1 MEAKNPKKRSCRE
14 LTPEKQER
22 LQKALKLLIEEY
34 KRRKSIMLKRHALFT
49 SLIGEAK
56 TLEEFYEKNSEL
68 AMLWGVDM
76 YFLKS
81 HLGKEECINLHINL
95 GDYDYEDYYV
105 VKDNDGLKVSSTVS
119 WKDLSYANTDTNIFS
134 EEEDE
139 GDDESSNDYWKTN
152 EAENQ

>member
-1 MEAKNPKKRSCRE
+1 MEDNKPKKKSRRE

-34 KRRKSIMLKRHALFT
+34 KRRKAIMLKRHALFT
-49 SLIGEAK
+49 SLIGESK

-68 AMLWGVDM
+68 VMLWGVDM

-81 HLGKEECINLHINL
+81 HLGSEECVNLHINL

-105 VKDNDGLKVSSTVS
+105 VKGRDGLKVSGTVS
-119 WKDLSYANTDTNIFS
+119 WKDLSCADTDTNIFS
-134 EEEDE
+134 EDEDE
-139 GDDESSNDYWKTN
+139 GNN
-152 EAENQ
+152 ENP